1 MEFKVPTSFLAR
13 GQLEFDLGQLFMA
26 YVHQWLI
33 DTDNKTG
40 QWVKAVSIL
49 YDYLD

>member
-1 MEFKVPTSFLAR
+1 MEFRVIASLFAR
-13 GQLEFDLGQLFMA
+13 GQLEFDLGQLFMP

-40 QWVKAVSIL
+40 QWVKAVSIIHCHR
-49 YDYLD
+49 D